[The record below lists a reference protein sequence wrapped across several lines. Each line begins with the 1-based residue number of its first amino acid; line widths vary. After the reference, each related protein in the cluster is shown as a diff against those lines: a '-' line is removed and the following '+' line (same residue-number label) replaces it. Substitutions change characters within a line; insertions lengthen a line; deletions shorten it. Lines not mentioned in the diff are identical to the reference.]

1 MDLDPLRAITYA
13 AHLAAAV
20 ALLAAARHAPSLR
33 AASRVVALGLPL
45 SVLVGAW
52 TRDDGRALYHAAQAA
67 QGAWLAA
74 VLLAAGASPRAALAL
89 WGVFAVVA
97 LRWWPAPAT
106 PLYAAAQA
114 VTVAVAVAALALEA
128 RRARAPLAGHLVA
141 LLLVV
146 GEGCVGF
153 APYGLAVLRGTTV
166 AEEWDAARVVRAV
179 EWAALAVVGWR
190 TWRSAQLWPSSG
202 ASSPWSPG
210 EDGSPEPPLAHRG
223 SWSPRSGGSGHGESE
238 PGSGAP
244 RGA

>member
-1 MDLDPLRAITYA
+1 MLRALDYA

-20 ALLAAARHAPSLR
+20 ALLAAAPRAPSLR
-33 AASRVVALGLPL
+33 TAARVVAVGLAL
-45 SVLVGAW
+45 SAITGAW

-67 QGAWLAA
+67 QGAWLAC
-74 VLLAAGASPRAALAL
+74 VLAAAYAPRRAAVAL
-89 WGVFAVVA
+89 WA
-97 LRWWPAPAT
+97 LFCAAALYRWPAPAT

-114 VTVAVAVAALALEA
+114 VTVAVAVVALAQEA
-128 RRARAPLAGHLVA
+128 RRARAPLAGHLAA

-146 GEGCVGF
+146 GEGCVGL

-166 AEEWDAARVVRAV
+166 AEEWDAARVVRVV

-190 TWRSAQLWPSSG
+190 TWRSAQSWPSSG

-223 SWSPRSGGSGHGESE
+223 SWSPRSGGSGPGESE
-238 PGSGAP
+238 PGSGAQ
-244 RGA
+244 RGV